1 VFGKQKTKKNLKAM
15 EKTNHVQKTENKPIA
30 KTISKT
36 FAIVISLLLISF
48 TVSAQGFW
56 KQILV
61 NNTYGKMAEL
71 MVEQKN
77 AADRLLK
84 ASAPTSGTMV
94 AVPVNSPE
102 TAPQITFESYFGSQ
116 WNSNKNG
123 VKTPIQTGRK
133 LDE

>member
-1 VFGKQKTKKNLKAM
+1 MRT
-15 EKTNHVQKTENKPIA
+15 TNNVQKTENKQLK

-36 FAIVISLLLISF
+36 FAIIISLVLISF

-56 KQILV
+56 KQILT

-77 AADRLLK
+77 ADDQLLK
-84 ASAPTSGTMV
+84 TNAHPSEIRIAK
-94 AVPVNSPE
+94 PVILSE
-102 TAPQITFESYFGSQ
+102 KTQEMTFENYFSSQ
-116 WNSNKNG
+116 WITNQNVIKAPVQIG
-123 VKTPIQTGRK
+123 WR

>member
-1 VFGKQKTKKNLKAM
+1 MRT
-15 EKTNHVQKTENKPIA
+15 TNNVQKTENKQLK

-36 FAIVISLLLISF
+36 LAIVISLVLISF

-56 KQILV
+56 KQILT

-77 AADRLLK
+77 ADDQLLK
-84 ASAPTSGTMV
+84 TNAHSSETRIAK
-94 AVPVNSPE
+94 PVIHSE
-102 TAPQITFESYFGSQ
+102 TAQEMTFENYFSSQ
-116 WNSNKNG
+116 WITNQDVMKAPVQIG
-123 VKTPIQTGRK
+123 WR

>member
-1 VFGKQKTKKNLKAM
+1 MRTSNK
-15 EKTNHVQKTENKPIA
+15 VQKTENKQIR

-36 FAIVISLLLISF
+36 FAIVLSLVLISF

-56 KQILV
+56 KQILT

-77 AADRLLK
+77 ADDQLLN
-84 ASAPTSGTMV
+84 ANAHSSQIRIENQV
-94 AVPVNSPE
+94 IHSE
-102 TAPQITFESYFGSQ
+102 TAQEMTFENYFGSQ
-116 WNSNKNG
+116 WITNQNAMKAPVQPG
-123 VKTPIQTGRK
+123 WR

>member
-1 VFGKQKTKKNLKAM
+1 MGT
-15 EKTNHVQKTENKPIA
+15 TNNVQKTENKLIA

-77 AADRLLK
+77 AENRLLK
-84 ASAPTSGTMV
+84 ANAPTSETEFV
-94 AVPVNSPE
+94 LPVTSDGAA
-102 TAPQITFESYFGSQ
+102 TRLTFESYFGSR
-116 WNSNKNG
+116 WNANQNT
-123 VKTPIQTGRK
+123 VKAPVQTGWR

>member
-1 VFGKQKTKKNLKAM
+1 MRT
-15 EKTNHVQKTENKPIA
+15 TNNVQKTENKQIQ

-36 FAIVISLLLISF
+36 LAIVLSLVLISF

-56 KQILV
+56 KQILT

-77 AADRLLK
+77 ADDQLLNANAHSSETRIAK
-84 ASAPTSGTMV
+84 
-94 AVPVNSPE
+94 PVIHSE
-102 TAPQITFESYFGSQ
+102 TAQEMTFENYFGSQ
-116 WNSNKNG
+116 WITNQNVMKAPVQPG
-123 VKTPIQTGRK
+123 WR

>member
-1 VFGKQKTKKNLKAM
+1 MGT
-15 EKTNHVQKTENKPIA
+15 TNNVQKTENKLIE

-71 MVEQKN
+71 MIEQKN
-77 AADRLLK
+77 ADDLLLK
-84 ASAPTSGTMV
+84 ANAHSSETKVVLPVTSDR
-94 AVPVNSPE
+94 
-102 TAPQITFESYFGSQ
+102 TATRLTFESYFGSQ
-116 WNSNKNG
+116 WNANQTK
-123 VKTPIQTGRK
+123 VKAPIQTGWK
-133 LDE
+133 MDE

>member
-1 VFGKQKTKKNLKAM
+1 MRT
-15 EKTNHVQKTENKPIA
+15 TNNVQKTENKQIK

-36 FAIVISLLLISF
+36 LAIVLSLVLISF

-56 KQILV
+56 KQLLT

-77 AADRLLK
+77 ADDQLLN
-84 ASAPTSGTMV
+84 ANAHSSEIRIANQVIHS
-94 AVPVNSPE
+94 E
-102 TAPQITFESYFGSQ
+102 TAQEMTFENYFGSQ
-116 WNSNKNG
+116 WITNQNVMKAPVQPG
-123 VKTPIQTGRK
+123 WR

>member
-1 VFGKQKTKKNLKAM
+1 MGT
-15 EKTNHVQKTENKPIA
+15 TNNVQKTEKQIT

-48 TVSAQGFW
+48 TVSARGFW

-77 AADRLLK
+77 VDDHLPN
-84 ASAPTSGTMV
+84 ASAHTSEIKVASPVASTGT
-94 AVPVNSPE
+94 AKP
-102 TAPQITFESYFGSQ
+102 ITFESYFGSR
-116 WNSNKNG
+116 WNANQNT
-123 VKTPIQTGRK
+123 VKAPVQTGWR